1 MLRRPVL
8 LTPALVVFVLVA
20 VAAGCATSSD
30 KPSDADDVL
39 PTQTATPVLAPAPT
53 WATVTAPEATAV
65 GRSDCP
71 GDWLAYDDPDNRY
84 SICYPGDARVSA
96 SDLALNVR
104 GPQPASQQ
112 NDGFTVFV
120 SWSEVTS
127 FGASRK
133 ADAETCQGQFVMG
146 QKASSLVELTVS
158 GSQMSAC
165 FAHGA
170 TDDGIPLGSLV
181 GDISLAADGSKR
193 DGFLNLRLDFGGPS
207 APEIPPGGQAILDT
221 LVVNVR

>member
-1 MLRRPVL
+1 MLRRALL
-8 LTPALVVFVLVA
+8 LTPALVAFVLVA

-30 KPSDADDVL
+30 KPGDADDIL
-39 PTQTATPVLAPAPT
+39 PTQTSTPVLPPAAT

-71 GDWLAYDDPDNRY
+71 GDWLAYNDPENRY
-84 SICYPGDARVSA
+84 SICYPVDDRVSA

-104 GPQPASQQ
+104 SPQPASQQ

-127 FGASRK
+127 FGPSRK

-146 QKASSLVELTVS
+146 QEASSVVELTVS
-158 GSQMSAC
+158 GSSMSAC
-165 FAHGA
+165 LAYG
-170 TDDGIPLGSLV
+170 TTEDGIPLGSLL
-181 GDISLAADGSKR
+181 GDIPLAADGSER

-207 APEIPPGGQAILDT
+207 VPQVPPGGQQILDT
-221 LVVNVR
+221 LAVNVR